1 MSPPT
6 VKPLSVNISVKPKH
20 LISQVEFNLTC
31 IVNGS
36 VPDTDIKW
44 TQNNRPF
51 KRGQVSSQGLISFDV
66 MKSKYSYTEDKVEES
81 TEIRC
86 PSYVC
91 ISSYS
96 PYEQV
101 IKLSNGDFV
110 TSRLSFGPLPEDDG
124 TILRCDGSNPLL
136 PNSAIEDSM
145 VMNVMCEYN

>member
-86 PSYVC
+86 C
-91 ISSYS
+91 
-96 PYEQV
+96 
-101 IKLSNGDFV
+101 LMFV
-110 TSRLSFGPLPEDDG
+110 SLP
-124 TILRCDGSNPLL
+124 IPH
-136 PNSAIEDSM
+136 
-145 VMNVMCEYN
+145 MNR